1 MEKNTKRKKILVLV
15 LLLFAVVGIA
25 GYGAYSYYVT
35 QGEFKP
41 AGAGTPESD
50 TIHINASFNPHIS
63 GNSGYI
69 LGYGGNIDFTCTEPN
84 SNNEITCTGSTTIV
98 NDGTT
103 AVDVEVLDPSYYGSF
118 VSTDYTP
125 QFNWTTTRIQAG
137 DSKELVVTATSVIE
151 DGTVSSD
158 PEEVSEPVYITPMLG
173 ASFKLRATQV
183 RNNN

>member
-1 MEKNTKRKKILVLV
+1 MEKNTKRKKILALV

-41 AGAGTPESD
+41 ASTPESD
-50 TIHINASFNPHIS
+50 AIHINASFNPHIRGTS
-63 GNSGYI
+63 DYI
-69 LGYGGNIDFTCTEPN
+69 LGYGGTIEFTCTEPN

-125 QFNWTTTRIQAG
+125 QFNWTTTRIEAG

-151 DGTVSSD
+151 DGTVSSN
-158 PEEVSEPVYITPMLG
+158 PEEVSSPVYITPMLG

-183 RNNN
+183 RSNN